1 MIEINQLIDIGF
13 IIVVLFI
20 LWENYK
26 TQRLLEEV
34 AYQHNQLNAAFQEF
48 GEAVVADLED
58 VADVLNEDIKN
69 D

>member
-1 MIEINQLIDIGF
+1 MIEVSQLIDIGF
-13 IIVVLFI
+13 TIVVMFM
-20 LWENYK
+20 LWENHK

-34 AYQHNQLNAAFQEF
+34 AYQHNQLTAAFQEF

-58 VADVLNEDIKN
+58 VADVLNEDAKN

>member
-1 MIEINQLIDIGF
+1 MIEINQLIDVGF
-13 IIVVLFI
+13 IVVIMFM

-58 VADVLNEDIKN
+58 VADVLNEDVKN

>member
-1 MIEINQLIDIGF
+1 MIEINQLIDVGF
-13 IIVVLFI
+13 IIVIMFM

-26 TQRLLEEV
+26 TQKLLEEV
-34 AYQHNQLNAAFQEF
+34 AFQHNQLTAAFQEF

-58 VADVLNEDIKN
+58 VADVLNEDTNN

>member
-1 MIEINQLIDIGF
+1 MIEINQLIDVGF
-13 IIVVLFI
+13 IVVILFM

-26 TQRLLEEV
+26 TQKLLEEV
-34 AYQHNQLNAAFQEF
+34 AFQHNKLTAAFQEF

-58 VADVLNEDIKN
+58 VADVLNEDTNN

>member
-58 VADVLNEDIKN
+58 VADVLNEDIK
-69 D
+69 DD